1 MARGGAVGQV
11 ESRLEAS
18 YSSAAVAVFKTRTID
33 SSERAVLT
41 IVAVLA
47 SLGGL
52 IGGLGLALTLDGK
65 TVVQATFWTTLL
77 TVSAVA
83 ALPLVATA
91 TGVAR
96 LWTGNVAFR
105 SLAPLVMLGAAA
117 ISLVEIVVCL
127 HQIAITDKVGDPND
141 LAVYL
146 TTIPAGLTL
155 GAAVFGV
162 AWAILDKMDD
172 PPAFGG
178 GREFHTE

>member
-1 MARGGAVGQV
+1 
-11 ESRLEAS
+11 
-18 YSSAAVAVFKTRTID
+18 VAVFRTRKID

-52 IGGLGLALTLDGK
+52 IGGLGLALTLDGR

-91 TGVAR
+91 TGLAR
-96 LWTGNVAFR
+96 LWKPARTGNVAFV

-127 HQIAITDKVGDPND
+127 HQIAITDKLGDPND

-162 AWAILDKMDD
+162 AWAMLDKMDD
-172 PPAFGG
+172 PPPFGG
-178 GREFHTE
+178 GHESHTE